1 MPDNAEKPSAV
12 LIGYKGVKY
21 GLQKGK
27 AVSAPKPAAFGDDS
41 SSEDEVEVQLKKQQQ
56 QNLKASKVTTAHVAV
71 GNAVAVLR

>member
-1 MPDNAEKPSAV
+1 MSDNAKKSSGV

-27 AVSAPKPAAFGDDS
+27 TAAASKPAAFGDDS

-56 QNLKASKVTTAHVAV
+56 QNLKASKVTTF
-71 GNAVAVLR
+71 